1 MSVTAK
7 RGKWLV
13 EIFENSNHKLE
24 PRFTDNREAAFVFDD
39 LNSAI
44 ANIKKLTNYSF
55 DEWAFYKDGKL
66 VEKKQNENRSEKQ

>member
-24 PRFTDNREAAFVFDD
+24 PRFTSNKDAAFEFSN

-44 ANIKKLTNYSF
+44 EKVKKLTDYSF
-55 DEWAFYKDGKL
+55 DEWAFYEDGKL
-66 VEKKQNENRSEKQ
+66 VEEKQNEKN

>member
-1 MSVTAK
+1 MSVKAK

-24 PRFTDNREAAFVFDD
+24 PRFTSNKDAALEFND
-39 LNSAI
+39 LNSAVE
-44 ANIKKLTNYSF
+44 NIKKLTDYSF

-66 VEKKQNENRSEKQ
+66 VEEIQNEKN

>member
-13 EIFENSNHKLE
+13 EIFKNSNHKLE
-24 PRFTDNREAAFVFDD
+24 PRFTNNKEVAFEFND

-44 ANIKKLTNYSF
+44 ENIKKLTDYSF
-55 DEWAFYKDGKL
+55 DDWAFYENGKL
-66 VEKKQNENRSEKQ
+66 VEKKK